1 MTTPR
6 DEIQTYLTTLLQEL
20 ARDAAYTLDV
30 DADTGLFSDLGF
42 ESLDAVVLGTAIQE
56 HYKQVFPFVKLFA
69 QVGQRPVPDMPVGEW
84 VDFISEHMQDVPAA
98 AARPAGG
105 RA

>member
-1 MTTPR
+1 MTTAR

-56 HYKQVFPFVKLFA
+56 HYERTMPFAELLA
-69 QVGQRPVPDMPVGEW
+69 EVGQRKVRDLTVGEL
-84 VDFISEHMQDVPAA
+84 VRFVETHLSTAA
-98 AARPAGG
+98 QEA
-105 RA
+105 

>member
-1 MTTPR
+1 MTTAR
-6 DEIQTYLTTLLQEL
+6 GEIQTYLTTLLQEL

-56 HYKQVFPFVKLFA
+56 HYERTMPFAELLA
-69 QVGQRPVPDMPVGEW
+69 EVGQRKVRDLTVGEL
-84 VDFISEHMQDVPAA
+84 VRFVETHLSTAA
-98 AARPAGG
+98 QEA
-105 RA
+105 

>member
-1 MTTPR
+1 MTTAR

-56 HYKQVFPFVKLFA
+56 HYERPMPFAELLA
-69 QVGQRPVPDMPVGEW
+69 EVGQRKVRDLTVGEL
-84 VDFISEHMQDVPAA
+84 VRFVETHLSTAA
-98 AARPAGG
+98 QEA
-105 RA
+105 

>member
-6 DEIQTYLTTLLQEL
+6 DKIQTYLTTLLQEL

-56 HYKQVFPFVKLFA
+56 HYERTMPFAELLA
-69 QVGQRPVPDMPVGEW
+69 EVGQRKVRDLTVGEL
-84 VDFISEHMQDVPAA
+84 VRFVETHLSTAA
-98 AARPAGG
+98 QEA
-105 RA
+105 

>member
-56 HYKQVFPFVKLFA
+56 HYERTMPFAELLA
-69 QVGQRPVPDMPVGEW
+69 EVGQRKVRDLTVGEL
-84 VDFISEHMQDVPAA
+84 VRFVETHLSTAPQEA
-98 AARPAGG
+98 
-105 RA
+105 

>member
-56 HYKQVFPFVKLFA
+56 HYERTMPFAELLA
-69 QVGQRPVPDMPVGEW
+69 EVGQRKVRDLTVGEL
-84 VDFISEHMQDVPAA
+84 VRFVETHLSTAA
-98 AARPAGG
+98 QEA
-105 RA
+105 

>member
-1 MTTPR
+1 MTTAR

-56 HYKQVFPFVKLFA
+56 HYERTMPFAELLVE
-69 QVGQRPVPDMPVGEW
+69 VGQRKVRDLTVGEL
-84 VDFISEHMQDVPAA
+84 VRFVETHLSTAA
-98 AARPAGG
+98 QEA
-105 RA
+105 

>member
-30 DADTGLFSDLGF
+30 GADTGLFSDLGF

-56 HYKQVFPFVKLFA
+56 HYERTMPFAELLA
-69 QVGQRPVPDMPVGEW
+69 EVGQRKVRDLTVGEL
-84 VDFISEHMQDVPAA
+84 VRFVETHLSTAA
-98 AARPAGG
+98 QEA
-105 RA
+105 

>member
-1 MTTPR
+1 MADVLGLLRKLADDWEYTG
-6 DEIQTYLTTLLQEL
+6 EIAPETRFFADMGL
-20 ARDAAYTLDV
+20 RSLDV
-30 DADTGLFSDLGF
+30 
-42 ESLDAVVLGTAIQE
+42 VVLGTAIQE